1 MPAKPTLG
9 APAAANRATRAARTR
24 VIAARRHREG
34 GRTRR
39 AQGSDRRRRV
49 VRAQTCALL
58 VEGAGRDR
66 EADALIIERY
76 PTAKTTN
83 QVSFAVVECFRYGRT
98 QLRKRVSPMTAEM
111 VMTKRAPGSPS
122 SGRSLFPQA
131 HPRPVRSRPRRRTPQ
146 ASTRTTAR
154 HRSGAARSEARQL
167 LLDYHERGDL
177 CARERLIQL
186 YLPLVRS
193 RARRYVGRGEQL
205 EDLVQIGTIG
215 LINAIDRFKPERGF
229 ELASFAIPTIE
240 GEIKRHL
247 RDKASLVRVPRS
259 LQQELAPVVV
269 LDAAT
274 TPVEGVHDGGY
285 ELREDRVLLA
295 RGFRILEERERRLL
309 HLAYYG
315 ELSQAQIADE
325 VGISQIHVSRLTRR
339 ALGKL
344 RAVIAHDRG

>member
-1 MPAKPTLG
+1 M
-9 APAAANRATRAARTR
+9 
-24 VIAARRHREG
+24 
-34 GRTRR
+34 
-39 AQGSDRRRRV
+39 
-49 VRAQTCALL
+49 
-58 VEGAGRDR
+58 
-66 EADALIIERY
+66 
-76 PTAKTTN
+76 
-83 QVSFAVVECFRYGRT
+83 
-98 QLRKRVSPMTAEM
+98 
-111 VMTKRAPGSPS
+111 
-122 SGRSLFPQA
+122 
-131 HPRPVRSRPRRRTPQ
+131 
-146 ASTRTTAR
+146 
-154 HRSGAARSEARQL
+154 
-167 LLDYHERGDL
+167 LDYHERGDL
-177 CARERLIQL
+177 CARERLIQQ

-259 LQQELAPVVV
+259 LQEHGQAADELVPVVV

-274 TPVEGVHDGGY
+274 APIEGADDVGY
-285 ELREDRVLLA
+285 EVREDRVLLA